1 MKPQSL
7 DFEKMQAVLGCKLI
21 ANGRQ
26 TQALHD
32 TVVALQANRRAGT
45 HSTLTK
51 ATVNLSGS
59 KPWRQKGTGRARA
72 GYASSPIWRGGGV
85 VFGPHPRDYSKKIS
99 KKTKRVALRKA
110 VSELAKSG
118 RAFSVSSIQLSKPKT
133 RELAQWIKSAGLD
146 SSLLILT
153 SAVNENLLLAS
164 RNLPRVCVFQAQD
177 ANAEDI
183 LRYKQVLI
191 LEDALPILAGRI
203 AALSEEGAEKELKR
217 VSKK

>member
-1 MKPQSL
+1 MKPSSLHPL
-7 DFEKMQAVLGCKLI
+7 DFEKMQSALGCKLV
-21 ANGRQ
+21 ANGKY

-32 TVVALQANRRAGT
+32 TVIALQANRRSGT

-51 ATVNLSGS
+51 ATVSLSGS

-99 KKTKRVALRKA
+99 KKTKQIALKKA
-110 VSELAKSG
+110 ISELVKSG
-118 RAFSVSSIQLSKPKT
+118 RAYSVDAIQLPAVKT
-133 RELAQWIKSAGLD
+133 RELAAWIKNAGLD

-153 SAVNENLLLAS
+153 GTMDSNLLLAS
-164 RNLPRVCVFQAQD
+164 RNLPRVCVFHAQD
-177 ANAEDI
+177 VNAEDI

-191 LEDALPILAGRI
+191 LKDALPVLA
-203 AALSEEGAEKELKR
+203 KR
-217 VSKK
+217 VGDQEKNS